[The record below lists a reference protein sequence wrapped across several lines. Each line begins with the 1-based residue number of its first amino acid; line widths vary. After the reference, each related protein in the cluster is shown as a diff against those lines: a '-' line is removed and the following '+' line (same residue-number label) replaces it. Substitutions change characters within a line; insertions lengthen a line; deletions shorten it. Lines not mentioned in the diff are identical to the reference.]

1 MFDTDNR
8 NEEMERAAALHG
20 LLGRIV
26 DELDL
31 THDRTAPAELRV
43 RAAIL
48 KIDDA
53 LMEIAEEIS
62 VTRSEEDVEMLVQLA
77 DTLEARKEARR

>member
-1 MFDTDNR
+1 MFDKDNR
-8 NEEMERAAALHG
+8 KEEMKHAAAMHG
-20 LLGRIV
+20 LLARIV

-31 THDRTAPAELRV
+31 THDRTAPAELRA

-62 VTRSEEDVEMLVQLA
+62 VTQSEDDVRMLVQLA